1 MYLVC
6 GKRISDIC
14 WKLLDWTVFIIL
26 IATCAWFQTGV
37 IKELDK
43 ERTAISPFEEKIEA
57 HPTIVIC
64 GFTQSWEYGKIFA
77 IAYSTY
83 GSSVEDQV
91 VLKMGE
97 NNLEHSGEN
106 VNLRII
112 YTYDG
117 MCYSINTT
125 RNVDE
130 GWTKIK
136 IWSSHYVNNDVYFT
150 SEENSYGATTSDWRD
165 GDVYSFSISSGTR
178 KKIALTVEKNIN
190 VKWYENLSY

>member
-1 MYLVC
+1 MN
-6 GKRISDIC
+6 
-14 WKLLDWTVFIIL
+14 LLEWIVFIIL
-26 IATCAWFQTGV
+26 MATCAWFQMGV
-37 IKELDK
+37 KNDLDK
-43 ERTAISPFEEKIEA
+43 ERTAISPYEEKIEA
-57 HPTIVIC
+57 HPTILIC
-64 GFTQSWEYGKIFA
+64 GFSEIWEYQKHFNIN
-77 IAYSTY
+77 YTTY
-83 GSSVEDQV
+83 GSSVADQV
-91 VLKMGE
+91 VLKMGKNILE
-97 NNLEHSGEN
+97 NSGEN
-106 VNLRII
+106 VNLNVI
-112 YTYDG
+112 YAYDG